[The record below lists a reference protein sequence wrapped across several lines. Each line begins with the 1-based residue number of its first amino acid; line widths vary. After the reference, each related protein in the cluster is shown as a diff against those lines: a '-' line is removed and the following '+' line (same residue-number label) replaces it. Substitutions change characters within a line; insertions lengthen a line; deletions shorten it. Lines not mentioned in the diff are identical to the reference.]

1 MAIQKVKLRL
11 EKEDCTG
18 PRKLDEK
25 QIRHEQKKTEFR
37 CKTTLWEIRRNCTF
51 KVCEICLLTTIN
63 FRSSSFKHESV
74 FQVSHLYQFY

>member
-25 QIRHEQKKTEFR
+25 QIRHEQKKLNLDAKLHYGKLDVIVLLR
-37 CKTTLWEIRRNCTF
+37 CVKF
-51 KVCEICLLTTIN
+51 V
-63 FRSSSFKHESV
+63 
-74 FQVSHLYQFY
+74 Y